1 MATDNFFLCPNG
13 HRINWSETLAGRDA
27 KCPRCGILLRI
38 PSANGAT
45 AQALSGAAAATVAPV
60 ATAAQQPAASSSGE
74 QNNMAFLCPNGHRLV
89 GPARLQ
95 GQAGQCPHCG
105 ARFLVP
111 MLNEME
117 RVEEVDLTD
126 LPAEDDLPLQS
137 VDDVPPPAGG
147 VHPLCKL
154 LRKLWPERERG
165 AVIELHLEGGM
176 MLVPDWFD
184 DKLSRHSH
192 GLFAAQAA
200 DPVACSGVAHTA
212 DCRLPR
218 AKSAVDRLSDH
229 CRSVER
235 CLSVCLGQV
244 ARASQ
249 DRTQGVAVE
258 NGRGLHRRMRQRD
271 NSGGAL
277 WWITPFRRWQATL
290 VAAAIVAM
298 GFLGGLVMSAVKR
311 DRGVKDWGHAIAG
324 HGGILDRV
332 GSIIFSAPLFFYF
345 LRAWPMN

>member
-13 HRINWSETLAGRDA
+13 HRINWSENLAGRDA

-38 PSANGAT
+38 PSINGAT
-45 AQALSGAAAATVAPV
+45 AEAIPGVAPTAAATGAPAPV
-60 ATAAQQPAASSSGE
+60 ATARQSGAPSGE

-117 RVEEVDLTD
+117 QVEEVDLTD

-176 MLVPDWFD
+176 ILVPDWFD
-184 DKLSRHSH
+184 DKHSRHSH

-200 DPVACSGVAHTA
+200 DG
-212 DCRLPR
+212 
-218 AKSAVDRLSDH
+218 
-229 CRSVER
+229 
-235 CLSVCLGQV
+235 
-244 ARASQ
+244 
-249 DRTQGVAVE
+249 
-258 NGRGLHRRMRQRD
+258 
-271 NSGGAL
+271 
-277 WWITPFRRWQATL
+277 TL
-290 VAAAIVAM
+290 TMTIVAWNT
-298 GFLGGLVMSAVKR
+298 LSRVIVRNVEGLPEGM
-311 DRGVKDWGHAIAG
+311 
-324 HGGILDRV
+324 
-332 GSIIFSAPLFFYF
+332 FE
-345 LRAWPMN
+345 